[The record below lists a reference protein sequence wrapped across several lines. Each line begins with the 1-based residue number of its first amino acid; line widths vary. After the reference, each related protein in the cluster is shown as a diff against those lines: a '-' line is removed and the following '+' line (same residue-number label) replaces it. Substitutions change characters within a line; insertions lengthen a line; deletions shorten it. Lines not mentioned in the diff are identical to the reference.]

1 MLNLPCKEFMVALT
15 SVSIL
20 TSPTP
25 FQCKTLNPQVTSC
38 YITNIK
44 VKQLKVNGQKLKKQT
59 TIKEKLLFPISVIVF
74 LGLFFYFET

>member
-1 MLNLPCKEFMVALT
+1 MVALT

-25 FQCKTLNPQVTSC
+25 FQCKTLKSC

-44 VKQLKVNGQKLKKQT
+44 VKQLKEAEKTNNNKRKAVIFLVCSLTLKLSVYNKCN
-59 TIKEKLLFPISVIVF
+59 LFGLYSVT
-74 LGLFFYFET
+74 GC